1 MAIATETRSSLVLRN
16 EAYSTDLTIGLHPL
30 AILNI
35 SDFYTRAHLSRTDL
49 LGGLIGK
56 QTGRDVSI
64 EQTFEFRLTDG
75 QIDEDVLSKKLAQF
89 KACFE
94 DLDFVGWFYI
104 PLQFPFEPVEELLP
118 VHQYLAKFH
127 NDTPPLLLILNPSA
141 TAVVNTQRLPI
152 AIYETLF
159 NENGKP
165 QFVEVQHRIDSS
177 EAEHIGVL
185 YVAKQDAVVSAE
197 KKDTVESSSA
207 GRSKSKEKAKRDDV
221 ADSTMSGNAE
231 EVVSQLNSQ
240 ANAVKM
246 LHSRL
251 QILQQYLDHV
261 RSLPEDAVTV
271 ADFEILRQI
280 DGLVGRL
287 STENLA
293 DVAQGQQI
301 DGLLAGL
308 LGLVTKGVKYGVEL
322 NSKRQMLDV
331 QRGPATGGGSTG
343 PPVMTERMSR
353 YWEGMK

>member
-1 MAIATETRSSLVLRN
+1 MATVAEAGVSLVIPN
-16 EAYSTDLTIGLHPL
+16 AAYSTDLTIGLHPL

-64 EQTFEFRLTDG
+64 EHTFEFRLADG
-75 QIDEDVLSKKLAQF
+75 QIDEDLLNKKLEQF

-104 PLQFPFEPVEELLP
+104 PLQLPYEPTEELIP

-141 TAVVNTQRLPI
+141 EAVMNTQSLPI
-152 AIYETLF
+152 TIYETLF
-159 NENGKP
+159 TETGKP
-165 QFVEVQHRIDSS
+165 QFVEVQHRIDSF

-185 YVAKQDAVVSAE
+185 YVAKQDAVVTAE
-197 KKDTVESSSA
+197 KKDTTESSLA
-207 GRSKSKEKAKRDDV
+207 GRGKAKEKMKKDEA
-221 ADSTMSGNAE
+221 ADTMTSSNAE
-231 EVVSQLNSQ
+231 EIVSQLNSQ

-251 QILQQYLDHV
+251 QILQQYLDYV
-261 RSLPEDAVTV
+261 QSLPDEAVSV
-271 ADFEILRQI
+271 ADLEVLRQI

-287 STENLA
+287 STENFG

-301 DGLLAGL
+301 DGLLAAL

-322 NSKRQMLDV
+322 NAKRQMLDV
-331 QRGPATGGGSTG
+331 QRGPAAAASTG
-343 PPVMTERMSR
+343 PPIMTERLSR
-353 YWEGMK
+353 YYGRS

>member
-1 MAIATETRSSLVLRN
+1 MTTTTETGSSLVLRN
-16 EAYSTDLTIGLHPL
+16 AAYVTDLTIGLHPL

-64 EQTFEFRLTDG
+64 EQTFEFRLIDG
-75 QIDEDVLSKKLAQF
+75 QIDEDVLNKKLAQF

-104 PLQFPFEPVEELLP
+104 PLVTPFEPTEELLP

-141 TAVVNTQRLPI
+141 EEVANTQRLPI
-152 AIYETLF
+152 TIYETLF
-159 NENGKP
+159 NETGKP
-165 QFVEVQHRIDSS
+165 QFVEVQHRIDSA

-185 YVAKQDAVVSAE
+185 YVAMQDVIVTAE
-197 KKDTVESSSA
+197 KKDAVETPA
-207 GRSKSKEKAKRDDV
+207 NGRNKAKEKAKKDD
-221 ADSTMSGNAE
+221 APDTTASANAE
-231 EVVSQLNSQ
+231 EVISQLNSQ

-251 QILQQYLDHV
+251 QILQQYLDYV
-261 RSLPEDAVTV
+261 QSMPEDEITV
-271 ADFEILRQI
+271 ADFDILRQV

-308 LGLVTKGVKYGVEL
+308 LGLVTKGVKYGVDL
-322 NSKRQMLDV
+322 NAKRQILDV
-331 QRGPATGGGSTG
+331 QRGPATTGSVG
-343 PPVMTERMSR
+343 PPITTERMSR
-353 YWEGMK
+353 Y